1 MHANQWFPIAVGADV
16 RESHDVL
23 QGVEYAGICG
33 TSEFE
38 FVITSELVDML
49 SKKNENEI
57 NIKVL
62 EVIKIIRKL
71 SFFCIHFQN

>member
-1 MHANQWFPIAVGADV
+1 MDANQWFSIAVGADV

-49 SKKNENEI
+49 SKK
-57 NIKVL
+57 
-62 EVIKIIRKL
+62 KL
-71 SFFCIHFQN
+71 K

>member
-1 MHANQWFPIAVGADV
+1 MDANQWFSIAVGADV

-49 SKKNENEI
+49 SKK
-57 NIKVL
+57 KM
-62 EVIKIIRKL
+62 KMKL
-71 SFFCIHFQN
+71 ILVKLKFLKLVS

>member
-1 MHANQWFPIAVGADV
+1 MDANQWFSIAVGADV

-38 FVITSELVDML
+38 FVITSKLVDML
-49 SKKNENEI
+49 SKKM
-57 NIKVL
+57 KM
-62 EVIKIIRKL
+62 KL
-71 SFFCIHFQN
+71 ILKFLKL